1 MEPAD
6 VALAYHERT
15 KHHLHR
21 FARSLGY
28 LDWATMPEPF
38 RTWDG
43 APVLPLPL
51 AADRLPATYDQTLR
65 PGALPPAPPALETLA
80 TLLELS
86 LGLSAWKQAGW
97 NRWALRCN
105 PSSGNL
111 HPTEGYLLVP
121 GFPGLPPGLW
131 HYVSRDHALE
141 RRAAPGD
148 DGASRLSSALGGAF
162 LVGLSSIPWREAW
175 KYGERA
181 YRYCQHDAGHALAAV
196 RLAAAALGW
205 RVRLL
210 DLPEADVAA
219 LLGLDRDEDAT
230 GIDPLDRERPDFLL
244 LAGPSEAVAPEPA
257 LDASLLSGARWS
269 GRPNALSPEHLR
281 WEVLDEVA
289 EACSRR
295 GGAAGPPVPRPPGD
309 RGLPPPGP
317 RPFEPFS
324 SLARRRR
331 SAVGFDGATPYPLAA
346 FAATLDLLLSRPG
359 VPPWDALPWEPLVH
373 PVLLVHRVEGIE
385 PGLYALPRSPE
396 GEALLRAGLSRSFE
410 WRPVGSVPA
419 HLPLRLLVPGDF
431 RERARTVSC
440 HQPIASDGAFAV
452 AMLAPLPAVVR
463 ERGARWYP
471 RLFHEAGALGQV
483 LYLEAEAWGLRGT
496 GIGCFFDDAVHDL
509 LGVAD
514 GALQSLYHFTAGAPL
529 DDPRV
534 STSPPYAHLTGRL

>member
-1 MEPAD
+1 
-6 VALAYHERT
+6 
-15 KHHLHR
+15 
-21 FARSLGY
+21 
-28 LDWATMPEPF
+28 
-38 RTWDG
+38 
-43 APVLPLPL
+43 
-51 AADRLPATYDQTLR
+51 
-65 PGALPPAPPALETLA
+65 
-80 TLLELS
+80 
-86 LGLSAWKQAGW
+86 
-97 NRWALRCN
+97 
-105 PSSGNL
+105 
-111 HPTEGYLLVP
+111 
-121 GFPGLPPGLW
+121 
-131 HYVSRDHALE
+131 
-141 RRAAPGD
+141 
-148 DGASRLSSALGGAF
+148 
-162 LVGLSSIPWREAW
+162 
-175 KYGERA
+175 
-181 YRYCQHDAGHALAAV
+181 
-196 RLAAAALGW
+196 
-205 RVRLL
+205 
-210 DLPEADVAA
+210 
-219 LLGLDRDEDAT
+219 
-230 GIDPLDRERPDFLL
+230 
-244 LAGPSEAVAPEPA
+244 
-257 LDASLLSGARWS
+257 
-269 GRPNALSPEHLR
+269 
-281 WEVLDEVA
+281 
-289 EACSRR
+289 
-295 GGAAGPPVPRPPGD
+295 
-309 RGLPPPGP
+309 PPPGP